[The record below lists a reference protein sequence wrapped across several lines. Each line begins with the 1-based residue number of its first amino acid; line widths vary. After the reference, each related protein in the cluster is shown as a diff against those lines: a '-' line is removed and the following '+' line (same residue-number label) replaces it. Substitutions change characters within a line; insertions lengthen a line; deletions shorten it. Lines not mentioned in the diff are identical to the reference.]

1 MKAQSVAPLTTNLAT
16 LTTKDLV
23 KSLLR
28 ETTELVKT
36 EVELAKTEFKRDL
49 KTEAGMAAG
58 LGAGALLAYAGI
70 IMLFVT
76 VVLTLAASVMPAW
89 GAGLL
94 VAGLLFAAAAIS
106 SGIGW
111 AKRVRKPLE
120 RTRREAQAT
129 LALAKER
136 IR

>member
-1 MKAQSVAPLTTNLAT
+1 MNTKSVASLPTGPAALTN
-16 LTTKDLV
+16 KELV
-23 KSLLR
+23 KALIGDV
-28 ETTELVKT
+28 TELVKT
-36 EVELAKTEFKRDL
+36 EVELARTEFKRDL

-70 IMLFVT
+70 IMLFVS
-76 VVLTLAASVMPAW
+76 VVLALSSMMPAW

-94 VAGLLFAAAAIS
+94 VAGLLFGAAGTSAA
-106 SGIGW
+106 IGW
-111 AKRVRKPLE
+111 AKRVRTPME

>member
-1 MKAQSVAPLTTNLAT
+1 MKPKSVVLLPNNPAALS
-16 LTTKDLV
+16 TKELV
-23 KSLLR
+23 KALLGDV
-28 ETTELVKT
+28 TELVKT
-36 EVELAKTEFKRDL
+36 EVELARTELKRDL

-70 IMLFVT
+70 VMLFVT
-76 VVLTLAASVMPAW
+76 VVLALGAVMPAW

-94 VAGLLFAAAAIS
+94 VTGLLFAAAAAS
-106 SGIGW
+106 SAIGW
-111 AKRVRKPLE
+111 AKRVRHPLE

-136 IR
+136 IK